1 MGLDEL
7 LALIISIV
15 FTFAYVYML
24 LKKTHPY
31 IKQTHR
37 ISLLKERSDLITA
50 EAEIVEVETRELNGL
65 KADPNKLYVMRIR
78 YPIEKA
84 ECGIEYSE
92 LFFAKEPSKRTGQ
105 NITVMYSRDEPSKV
119 MTPDNR
125 ELAGAAVM
133 YIKLAVSTLI
143 AFGIIFAV
151 LYCLCKYGLPDD

>member
-31 IKQTHR
+31 IKQAHR
-37 ISLLKERSDLITA
+37 ISLLKERSDLITV

-78 YPIEKA
+78 YPTEKT
-84 ECGIEYSE
+84 ERGIEHSE
-92 LFFAKEPSKRTGQ
+92 LFFAKEPSKRIGQ
-105 NITVMYSRDEPSKV
+105 NITVLYSRDEPSKV
-119 MTPDNR
+119 MTPDSR
-125 ELAGAAVM
+125 ESAGAAAM

>member
-15 FTFAYVYML
+15 FTLAYVYIL

-31 IKQTHR
+31 VKQTHR
-37 ISLLKERSDLITA
+37 ISILKERPDLITA
-50 EAEIVEVETRELNGL
+50 EAEVLEVETRELNGL

-78 YPIEKA
+78 YSTEIA
-84 ECGIEYSE
+84 GRGIEHSE
-92 LFFAKEPSKRTGQ
+92 LFFARKPLERTGQ
-105 NITVMYSRDEPSKV
+105 NITVLYSRDEPSRV

-125 ELAGAAVM
+125 ESAGAAAM